1 MTHRTRLRLSESAR
15 QFTVFTLFAWHFY
28 KCHARS
34 FICWGVAPKPHWGFH
49 PQAPERAVP
58 AARLSSSAK
67 LVSYLPRERPTPIPF
82 SSKFFE
88 EGLRGTPLCQKG
100 FPRYHLLPSSPFPR
114 FPASFS
120 PRRQKQT
127 DFSTVLLPFS
137 HRPRCIISAKDR
149 ALPSPREKKKGR
161 TRK

>member
-1 MTHRTRLRLSESAR
+1 MAFSECHVRRLTYWDFVPNPSGDSVPCTPGGDAPAGVLLSAAKIYKLPSERKSCPNTL
-15 QFTVFTLFAWHFY
+15 QFKSFWGCRDLFS
-28 KCHARS
+28 KRS
-34 FICWGVAPKPHWGFH
+34 RVVPRKHGVTGK
-49 PQAPERAVP
+49 
-58 AARLSSSAK
+58 
-67 LVSYLPRERPTPIPF
+67 
-82 SSKFFE
+82 
-88 EGLRGTPLCQKG
+88 PLCQKG

>member
-1 MTHRTRLRLSESAR
+1 MFSKTERRSVFQRETDIARASNFNVKSMPVKYSETCQLPSER
-15 QFTVFTLFAWHFY
+15 KTYTNTLQFKSFWGCRDLFS
-28 KCHARS
+28 KRS
-34 FICWGVAPKPHWGFH
+34 RVVPRKHGVTGK
-49 PQAPERAVP
+49 
-58 AARLSSSAK
+58 
-67 LVSYLPRERPTPIPF
+67 
-82 SSKFFE
+82 
-88 EGLRGTPLCQKG
+88 PLCQKG